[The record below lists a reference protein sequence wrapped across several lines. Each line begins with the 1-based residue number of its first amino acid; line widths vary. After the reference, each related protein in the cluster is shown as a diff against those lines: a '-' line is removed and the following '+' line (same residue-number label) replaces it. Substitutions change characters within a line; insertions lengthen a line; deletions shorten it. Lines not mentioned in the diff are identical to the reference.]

1 MEAYLLEWLN
11 LLLRW
16 THLIVGIAWI
26 GSSFYF
32 VWLDTNLNKPPR
44 DPESDDVAGDLWA
57 VHGGGF
63 YHAQKYQVAPQELP
77 EPLHWFKWEAYTTW
91 LSGFALF
98 VLMYY
103 INADV
108 YLVDGSGDIS
118 ARTAVMI
125 SIALL
130 VGGWVVYDL
139 LCRSGLSDR
148 MIGAIGFM
156 LIIFTSWLVSQYFSG
171 RGAYIQVG
179 AMLGTVMVANV
190 LMIIIPGQRELVEA
204 KERGEEPDPL
214 HGIRG
219 KQRSVHNNYI
229 TLPVLFIMLSPHYP
243 MTYGHEYNWLVL
255 IVIFIAAILIRHFFN
270 LRNSGKVVPMLPT
283 TAVLILIALAFVI
296 APRSASP
303 PAHTLRAMEDT
314 PMVSFAQVQGIIVE
328 RCNGCHS
335 SSPTHPTAPVA
346 PNGVMFN
353 TPEQIKQWAA
363 RIHERTVVTRT
374 MPLANLTGI
383 TEEERQS
390 IDRWY
395 EAGAETE
402 L

>member
-11 LLLRW
+11 LLVRW

-103 INADV
+103 VNADV
-108 YLVDGSGDIS
+108 YLVDSSSGIS
-118 ARTAVMI
+118 ANAAIGI
-125 SIALL
+125 SVALL
-130 VGGWVVYDL
+130 LAGWVVYDL
-139 LCRSGLSDR
+139 LCRSGLNDR
-148 MIGAIGFM
+148 LIGALGFL
-156 LIIFTSWLVSQYFSG
+156 LIILVSWLVSQYFSG

-179 AMLGTVMVANV
+179 AMLGTIMVANV

-204 KERGEEPDPL
+204 KKRGEEPDPMP
-214 HGIRG
+214 GIRG

-229 TLPVLFIMLSPHYP
+229 TLPVLFVMLSPHYP
-243 MTYGHEYNWLVL
+243 MTYSHDYNWLVL
-255 IVIFIAAILIRHFFN
+255 IVIFVAAILIRHFFN
-270 LRNSGKVVPMLPT
+270 LRNSGKVQPMLPIA
-283 TAVLILIALAFVI
+283 AVLILAGLVFAI
-296 APRSASP
+296 APKTKSSADAR
-303 PAHTLRAMEDT
+303 AHVPVDMV
-314 PMVSFAQVQGIIVE
+314 VSFADVQAIIVN
-328 RCNGCHS
+328 RCNTCHS
-335 SSPTHPTAPVA
+335 STPNHPTAPVA
-346 PNGVMFN
+346 PNGVMFD
-353 TPEQIKQWAA
+353 TREQIEQWAA

-383 TEEERQS
+383 TDEERNMLDAWFRGIAKS
-390 IDRWY
+390 P
-395 EAGAETE
+395 
-402 L
+402 

>member
-11 LLLRW
+11 LLIRW

-63 YHAQKYQVAPQELP
+63 YHAQKYQVAPRELP

-103 INADV
+103 VNADV
-108 YLVDGSGDIS
+108 YLVDSSSSIS
-118 ARTAVMI
+118 ANAAIGI

-130 VGGWVVYDL
+130 LAGWVVYDL

-148 MIGAIGFM
+148 LIGALGFL
-156 LIIFTSWLVSQYFSG
+156 LIILVSWLVSQYFSG

-179 AMLGTVMVANV
+179 AMLGTIMVANV

-204 KERGEEPDPL
+204 KKRGEEPDPL
-214 HGIRG
+214 PGIRG

-229 TLPVLFIMLSPHYP
+229 TLPVLFVMLSPHYP
-243 MTYGHEYNWLVL
+243 MTYGHQYNWLVL
-255 IVIFIAAILIRHFFN
+255 VVIFIAAILIRHFFN
-270 LRNSGKVVPMLPT
+270 LRNSGKVQPMLPLA
-283 TAVLILIALAFVI
+283 AVLILAALAFAI
-296 APRSASP
+296 APKSSSTASATAPTS
-303 PAHTLRAMEDT
+303 TGMV
-314 PMVSFAQVQGIIVE
+314 VSFADVQAIIVN
-328 RCNGCHS
+328 RCNTCHS
-335 SSPTHPTAPVA
+335 STPNHPTAPVA
-346 PNGVMFN
+346 PNGVMFD
-353 TPEQIKQWAA
+353 TREQIEQWAA

-383 TEEERQS
+383 TDEERNLL
-390 IDRWY
+390 DAWY
-395 EAGAETE
+395 SGIEKGQ
-402 L
+402 

>member
-1 MEAYLLEWLN
+1 METYLLEWLN

-98 VLMYY
+98 VVMYY

-108 YLVDGSGDIS
+108 YLVDSSSPVSANTAILIS
-118 ARTAVMI
+118 LAML
-125 SIALL
+125 IAS
-130 VGGWVVYDL
+130 WVAYDL

-148 MIGAIGFM
+148 MIGLLGFI
-156 LIIFTSWLVSQYFSG
+156 LVIISAWGVSHFFSG
-171 RGAYIQVG
+171 RGAFIQVG
-179 AMLGTVMVANV
+179 AMLGSVMVANV
-190 LMIIIPGQRELVEA
+190 LMIIIPGQQELVDA

-214 HGIRG
+214 PGLRG

-229 TLPVLFIMLSPHYP
+229 TLPVLFVMISPHYP
-243 MTYGHEYNWLVL
+243 MTYSHEYNWLVL
-255 IVIFIAAILIRHFFN
+255 IVIFIAAVLIRHFFN
-270 LRNSGKVVPMLPT
+270 LRNVGKVIPALPL
-283 TAVLILIALAFVI
+283 AAIVILALLAFLIAPKTASLPA
-296 APRSASP
+296 AEDASP
-303 PAHTLRAMEDT
+303 GNEA
-314 PMVSFAQVQGIIVE
+314 VSFERVQEIIVE
-328 RCNGCHS
+328 RCNICHS
-335 SSPTHPTAPVA
+335 HSPNHPTAPVA
-346 PNGVMFN
+346 PNGVMFD
-353 TPEQIKQWAA
+353 TAEQIEQWAS

-383 TEEERQS
+383 TDEERNILDNWFRS
-390 IDRWY
+390 
-395 EAGAETE
+395 GASSD
-402 L
+402 

>member
-1 MEAYLLEWLN
+1 MEAYILEWLN

-32 VWLDTNLNKPPR
+32 VWLDTNLNRPPR

-103 INADV
+103 VNADV
-108 YLVDGSGDIS
+108 YLIDGSSSIS
-118 ARTAVMI
+118 ANTAVVI

-130 VGGWVVYDL
+130 LGGWIVYDL

-148 MIGAIGFM
+148 MIGAIGFLM
-156 LIIFTSWLVSQYFSG
+156 IILVSWGVSQYFSG

-204 KERGEEPDPL
+204 KKRGEEPDPL
-214 HGIRG
+214 PGIRG

-229 TLPVLFIMLSPHYP
+229 TLPVLFVMLSPHYP
-243 MTYGHEYNWLVL
+243 MTYGHEYNWVVL
-255 IVIFIAAILIRHFFN
+255 TVIFIAAILIRHFFN
-270 LRNSGKVVPMLPT
+270 LKNSGRIIPLLPVS
-283 TAVLILIALAFVI
+283 AILVLAGLAYFI
-296 APRSASP
+296 APVPSP
-303 PAHTLRAMEDT
+303 SSLSTGETGDIAD
-314 PMVSFAQVQGIIVE
+314 VSFAEVQAIIE
-328 RCNGCHS
+328 QRCNTCHS
-335 SSPTHPTAPVA
+335 STPDHPTAPVA
-346 PNGVMFN
+346 PNGVMFD
-353 TPEQIKQWAA
+353 TREQIEQWAA
-363 RIHERTVVTRT
+363 RIHERTVVTKT
-374 MPLANLTGI
+374 MPLANLTHI
-383 TEEERQS
+383 TDEERKVLDS
-390 IDRWY
+390 WY
-395 EAGAETE
+395 RGRNN
-402 L
+402 